1 MNQKPRLDFLH
12 SIPPFLVALAFIAA
26 VSLLREP
33 KRRQFSALMI
43 AGAGATYFG
52 AGFGF
57 WEVAFCVIMTW
68 IAFRALDDYRYAGIG
83 WVLHVGWDVLH
94 HLYGRP
100 ILPFLPLSSAGCAI
114 CDSVIAVWYFLGAPP
129 LYRATRLASATGSKN
144 VIDGVD
150 SSRSPG

>member
-1 MNQKPRLDFLH
+1 MITTKPALDF
-12 SIPPFLVALAFIAA
+12 INIFAAVLVGAGFVAA

-52 AGFGF
+52 AGFGV
-57 WEVAFCVIMTW
+57 WEVVFCGLMTW
-68 IAFRALDDYRYAGIG
+68 LAFRALENYKYAGIG
-83 WVLHVGWDVLH
+83 WMLHVGWDVLH

-114 CDSVIAVWYFLGAPP
+114 CDSVIAVWYFLRAPSIYRGA
-129 LYRATRLASATGSKN
+129 
-144 VIDGVD
+144 
-150 SSRSPG
+150 RSQISEVP